1 MNTSAQ
7 THQELAQLRRRVQ
20 IFYTA
25 HTVLY
30 AAALGLLVWR
40 PARWAGLVLGVANMV
55 FYFLWLRGQVK
66 GYSNA
71 VTAAPDPGWASAPVG
86 GCGPDRQGA
95 LSGEEF
101 DRWQIL
107 PRREGKGESL
117 LTQNG
122 FAGTLDGRKVAGT
135 EVTLHYP
142 YKNAQGRQD
151 FSFLNGTLLW
161 CEAPAQ
167 GRLGCCSIKAC
178 SMSWPRAHF
187 WCRTATRQS
196 RWRAP
201 GWIRPSSAI
210 PTTGTPPCGVS
221 GPSAGKA
228 GSGGQNAGSCAAV
241 PGGNDVLPARP
252 VLYRHHEGPRPAG
265 GKDPDV
271 EPSARAGRGVQL
283 LPLAAEGKAGNGTVR
298 KTKRRNMIQQYE
310 MEPGIVQTIQWKRS
324 GR

>member
-40 PARWAGLVLGVANMV
+40 PARLGVCAP
-55 FYFLWLRGQVK
+55 L
-66 GYSNA
+66 A
-71 VTAAPDPGWASAPVG
+71 DAALTGK
-86 GCGPDRQGA
+86 GA

-167 GRLGCCSIKAC
+167 GDWLLLHKGLLHELA
-178 SMSWPRAHF
+178 
-187 WCRTATRQS
+187 QS
-196 RWRAP
+196 AFL
-201 GWIRPSSAI
+201 
-210 PTTGTPPCGVS
+210 V
-221 GPSAGKA
+221 
-228 GSGGQNAGSCAAV
+228 QNGYTAV
-241 PGGNDVLPARP
+241 PLEGTGLDQTFECYSHDGDSALPEYLAHR
-252 VLYRHHEGPRPAG
+252 LE
-265 GKDPDV
+265 K
-271 EPSARAGRGVQL
+271 
-283 LPLAAEGKAGNGTVR
+283 LAAEAKTLGAVRLCREGTMFYLRDRFYTVTTKVRDLPEEKTLTSNLLPERDEVFSFFRWQQKAKPETE
-298 KTKRRNMIQQYE
+298 Q
-310 MEPGIVQTIQWKRS
+310 
-324 GR
+324 

>member
-40 PARWAGLVLGVANMV
+40 PARMAGLVLGVANMV

-71 VTAAPDPGWASAPVG
+71 VTAARTRLGVCAPLADAALTG
-86 GCGPDRQGA
+86 KGA

-161 CEAPAQ
+161 CEAPGA
-167 GRLGCCSIKAC
+167 GRLA
-178 SMSWPRAHF
+178 A
-187 WCRTATRQS
+187 
-196 RWRAP
+196 AP
-201 GWIRPSSAI
+201 
-210 PTTGTPPCGVS
+210 
-221 GPSAGKA
+221 
-228 GSGGQNAGSCAAV
+228 
-241 PGGNDVLPARP
+241 
-252 VLYRHHEGPRPAG
+252 
-265 GKDPDV
+265 
-271 EPSARAGRGVQL
+271 
-283 LPLAAEGKAGNGTVR
+283 
-298 KTKRRNMIQQYE
+298 
-310 MEPGIVQTIQWKRS
+310 
-324 GR
+324 

>member
-7 THQELAQLRRRVQ
+7 THQELAQLRRKVQ
-20 IFYTA
+20 IFYTV

-40 PARWAGLVLGVANMV
+40 PTRMVGLVLGVANMV

-71 VTAAPDPGWASAPVG
+71 VTAARTRLGVCAPLADAALTG
-86 GCGPDRQGA
+86 KGA

-122 FAGTLDGRKVAGT
+122 FAGTLDGRKAAGT

-161 CEAPAQ
+161 
-167 GRLGCCSIKAC
+167 
-178 SMSWPRAHF
+178 
-187 WCRTATRQS
+187 
-196 RWRAP
+196 
-201 GWIRPSSAI
+201 
-210 PTTGTPPCGVS
+210 
-221 GPSAGKA
+221 
-228 GSGGQNAGSCAAV
+228 
-241 PGGNDVLPARP
+241 
-252 VLYRHHEGPRPAG
+252 
-265 GKDPDV
+265 
-271 EPSARAGRGVQL
+271 
-283 LPLAAEGKAGNGTVR
+283 
-298 KTKRRNMIQQYE
+298 
-310 MEPGIVQTIQWKRS
+310 
-324 GR
+324 

>member
-40 PARWAGLVLGVANMV
+40 PARMAGLVLGVANMV

-71 VTAAPDPGWASAPVG
+71 VTAARTRLGVCAPLADAALTG
-86 GCGPDRQGA
+86 KGA

-167 GRLGCCSIKAC
+167 GDWLLLHKGLLHELA
-178 SMSWPRAHF
+178 
-187 WCRTATRQS
+187 QS
-196 RWRAP
+196 AFL
-201 GWIRPSSAI
+201 
-210 PTTGTPPCGVS
+210 V
-221 GPSAGKA
+221 
-228 GSGGQNAGSCAAV
+228 QNGYTAV
-241 PGGNDVLPARP
+241 PLEGTGLDQTFECYSHDGDSALPEYLAHR
-252 VLYRHHEGPRPAG
+252 LEKLCGC
-265 GKDPDV
+265 
-271 EPSARAGRGVQL
+271 AGRERCSTCATGSI
-283 LPLAAEGKAGNGTVR
+283 PSPRRSATCRR
-298 KTKRRNMIQQYE
+298 KR
-310 MEPGIVQTIQWKRS
+310 P
-324 GR
+324 

>member
-7 THQELAQLRRRVQ
+7 THQELAQLRRKVQ
-20 IFYTA
+20 IFYTV

-40 PARWAGLVLGVANMV
+40 PTRMVGLVLGVANMV

-71 VTAAPDPGWASAPVG
+71 VTAARTRLGVCAPLADAALTG
-86 GCGPDRQGA
+86 KGA

-167 GRLGCCSIKAC
+167 GDWLLYHKGMLHELSQRAYLAQHGYFPVELGEDGLGETFECYSHTEGAQLPDYLARRLEKIAADSKTLGAVRICEQG
-178 SMSWPRAHF
+178 SMLFFRNRF
-187 WCRTATRQS
+187 YTVTLKVR
-196 RWRAP
+196 
-201 GWIRPSSAI
+201 
-210 PTTGTPPCGVS
+210 
-221 GPSAGKA
+221 
-228 GSGGQNAGSCAAV
+228 
-241 PGGNDVLPARP
+241 DLPEEKELEAN
-252 VLYRHHEGPRPAG
+252 
-265 GKDPDV
+265 
-271 EPSARAGRGVQL
+271 L
-283 LPLAAEGKAGNGTVR
+283 LPERDEVFGFFRWQQKA
-298 KTKRRNMIQQYE
+298 QQ
-310 MEPGIVQTIQWKRS
+310 
-324 GR
+324 

>member
-40 PARWAGLVLGVANMV
+40 PARMAGLVLGVANMV

-71 VTAAPDPGWASAPVG
+71 VTAARTRLGVCAPLADAALTG
-86 GCGPDRQGA
+86 KGA

-101 DRWQIL
+101 DRW
-107 PRREGKGESL
+107 
-117 LTQNG
+117 
-122 FAGTLDGRKVAGT
+122 KVAGT

-167 GRLGCCSIKAC
+167 GDWLLLHKGLLHELA
-178 SMSWPRAHF
+178 
-187 WCRTATRQS
+187 QS
-196 RWRAP
+196 AFL
-201 GWIRPSSAI
+201 
-210 PTTGTPPCGVS
+210 V
-221 GPSAGKA
+221 
-228 GSGGQNAGSCAAV
+228 QNGYTAV
-241 PGGNDVLPARP
+241 PLEGTGLDQTFECYSHDGDSALPEYLAHR
-252 VLYRHHEGPRPAG
+252 LE
-265 GKDPDV
+265 K
-271 EPSARAGRGVQL
+271 
-283 LPLAAEGKAGNGTVR
+283 LAAEAKTLGAVRLCREGTMFYLRDRFYTVTTKVRDLPEEKTLTSNLLPERDEVFSFFRWQQKAKPETE
-298 KTKRRNMIQQYE
+298 Q
-310 MEPGIVQTIQWKRS
+310 
-324 GR
+324 

>member
-40 PARWAGLVLGVANMV
+40 PARMAGLVLGVANMV
-55 FYFLWLRGQVK
+55 SYFLWLRGQVK

-71 VTAAPDPGWASAPVG
+71 VTAARTRLGVCAPLADAALTG
-86 GCGPDRQGA
+86 KGA

-142 YKNAQGRQD
+142 YKN
-151 FSFLNGTLLW
+151 SPGTAGFQLPERDAALVRGPG
-161 CEAPAQ
+161 A
-167 GRLGCCSIKAC
+167 GRLA
-178 SMSWPRAHF
+178 A
-187 WCRTATRQS
+187 
-196 RWRAP
+196 AP
-201 GWIRPSSAI
+201 
-210 PTTGTPPCGVS
+210 
-221 GPSAGKA
+221 
-228 GSGGQNAGSCAAV
+228 
-241 PGGNDVLPARP
+241 
-252 VLYRHHEGPRPAG
+252 
-265 GKDPDV
+265 
-271 EPSARAGRGVQL
+271 
-283 LPLAAEGKAGNGTVR
+283 
-298 KTKRRNMIQQYE
+298 
-310 MEPGIVQTIQWKRS
+310 
-324 GR
+324 

>member
-7 THQELAQLRRRVQ
+7 THQELAQLRRKVQ
-20 IFYTA
+20 IFYTV

-40 PARWAGLVLGVANMV
+40 PTRMVGLVLGVANMV

-71 VTAAPDPGWASAPVG
+71 VTAAQTRLGVCAPLADAALTG
-86 GCGPDRQGA
+86 KGA

-167 GRLGCCSIKAC
+167 GDWLLLHKGLLHELA
-178 SMSWPRAHF
+178 
-187 WCRTATRQS
+187 QS
-196 RWRAP
+196 AFL
-201 GWIRPSSAI
+201 
-210 PTTGTPPCGVS
+210 V
-221 GPSAGKA
+221 
-228 GSGGQNAGSCAAV
+228 QNGYTAV
-241 PGGNDVLPARP
+241 PLEGTGLDQTFECYSHDGDSALPEYLAHR
-252 VLYRHHEGPRPAG
+252 LE
-265 GKDPDV
+265 K
-271 EPSARAGRGVQL
+271 
-283 LPLAAEGKAGNGTVR
+283 LAAEAKTLGAVRLCREGTMFYLRDRFYTVTTKVRDLPEEKTLTSNLLPERDEVFSFFRWQQKAKPETE
-298 KTKRRNMIQQYE
+298 Q
-310 MEPGIVQTIQWKRS
+310 
-324 GR
+324 